1 MLPTNGTERI
11 KLINMDKHLNNIETQ
26 IQLWMET
33 KGFDQLS
40 SEEQKLVL
48 SQMTK
53 DEYILG
59 CKINAEAKLLFN
71 DLNESN
77 PVAPPLITTN
87 ESKSFWF
94 KSHPIYHTGI
104 AVAATILIML
114 FVKLPSK
121 ESIRTETKTEYISH
135 VDTIYQTTYI
145 HDTVKEIK
153 EKPVIIE
160 KIKYVEVPS
169 SYSGTFEPNR
179 MLNPAGSSD
188 FPLKGIDEHP
198 PSTAFTNDAATV
210 LVQDLVL
217 SD

>member
-1 MLPTNGTERI
+1 
-11 KLINMDKHLNNIETQ
+11 MDKHLNNIEMQ
-26 IQLWMET
+26 IQQWMET
-33 KGFDQLS
+33 RDFDQLS
-40 SEEQKLVL
+40 SEEQKRVL

-53 DEYILG
+53 EEYILG
-59 CKINAEAKLLFN
+59 RKINTEAKLLF
-71 DLNESN
+71 DGLSGKS
-77 PVAPPLITTN
+77 PVAPPLITSN
-87 ESKSFWF
+87 ERKSFWF
-94 KSHPIYHTGI
+94 KSHPIYQTGI

-121 ESIRTETKTEYISH
+121 ETIKTETRTEYISH
-135 VDTIYQTTYI
+135 IDTIYQTAYI

-160 KIKYVEVPS
+160 KVKYVEVPTA
-169 SYSGTFEPNR
+169 YAGTPSGAFEPNR

-198 PSTAFTNDAATV
+198 PSTAFTNDATTI